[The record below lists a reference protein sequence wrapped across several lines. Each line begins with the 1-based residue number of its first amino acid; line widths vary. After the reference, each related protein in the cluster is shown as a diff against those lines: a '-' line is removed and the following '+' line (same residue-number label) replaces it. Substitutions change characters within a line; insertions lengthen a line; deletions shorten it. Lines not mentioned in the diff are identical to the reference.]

1 MLSRSLHLPMI
12 GLVLL
17 ALALL
22 PACGGSGSTED
33 ATDGGPDQAF
43 DAPPDGQLDVPAD
56 PGPGEADAPTP
67 DAADEVEATDTP
79 AEQADVDATDTAE
92 VDVPLPEL
100 PTRAPLAT
108 PADPLAGQPVV
119 SCAVFQEEKCE
130 AGTLKRCS
138 AYDAGTGAFVA
149 DADLDGMLRRAWLYD
164 RWRDLYHHVDG
175 ELTERVF
182 TTTVP
187 AGTPEAVWGSP
198 EYFARYEGGGDSGIW
213 TGWATVAAILRY
225 ANTGTEADYQ
235 RMEGWVRGLVM
246 KWDVTGI
253 PGYLS
258 RSHYLLMPPGGPNST
273 EHFVRWGL
281 AADENWMHYDIPNP
295 AGVEGLPA
303 AYVEGLPDADGN
315 LVKGEARWNG
325 RPSIDQVSGSETALP
340 MAYALL
346 RDEGLKAK
354 IRTHLT
360 CYLKRL
366 QRVELVNLQQNPE
379 ALQAFMDYFA
389 SGQLEFDAD
398 DIDFSKLDRIVGYV
412 QRQINSKNEAD
423 FDTSCPDTIQ
433 MTPWRT
439 IDAAAPAFVG
449 QLLQFVLDMSGYE
462 SERENGLDHYYFP
475 SIRGG
480 DAMHLMHHA
489 TIAYYLTGDEQYRR
503 FLYEELL
510 PNVKTVEV
518 AYTAGAFD
526 PPRTCKKWFGD
537 QITFGPWW
545 AFLHLLGESPLLTDL
560 QRAFDVE
567 FWQKLMADA
576 GNVDFNVM
584 YAGAVPESLAT
595 GRAQALAYALEMLP
609 LFGGNGGVLDD
620 PRRQYTHTE
629 AEVLAAA
636 PEGTLAVCPTQ
647 HEIELC
653 EAEIDFMGVSLPGLV
668 ATNTCTGS
676 EWECTFANGK
686 CAPKEA
692 SVALPPHLRNFT
704 DYLWQRNPFDLGAY
718 TAVEGGTQYPGSD
731 YSVPYWN
738 ARRYGF
744 IEAGQGQVLA
754 WEPKGD
760 CGE

>member
-1 MLSRSLHLPMI
+1 MRPSPSRA
-12 GLVLL
+12 LL
-17 ALALL
+17 ALPFALAL
-22 PACGGSGSTED
+22 VVLAACGPSGGADDTSLPD
-33 ATDGGPDQAF
+33 ANADVADV
-43 DAPPDGQLDVPAD
+43 PPDGAPDVAPD
-56 PGPGEADAPTP
+56 PGADTPHPGDADTTDLPEPGETAGDVADG
-67 DAADEVEATDTP
+67 
-79 AEQADVDATDTAE
+79 AE

-100 PTRAPLAT
+100 PTQAPLAQ
-108 PADPLAGQPVV
+108 PADPLAGAAVT
-119 SCAVFQEEKCE
+119 SCAVFQDEQCE
-130 AGTLKRCS
+130 AGTLRRCS
-138 AYDAGTGAFVA
+138 VYDTATGAFVA
-149 DADLDGMLRRAWLYD
+149 DAELDGMLRRAYLYD

-175 ELTERVF
+175 ELVERVF
-182 TTTVP
+182 AGPTP
-187 AGTPEAVWGSP
+187 AGTPEATWGAP
-198 EYFARYEGGGDSGIW
+198 EHFAAYAGGGDSGIW

-235 RMEGWVRGLVM
+235 RMEGWVRGLLL

-273 EHFVRWGL
+273 EHYVRWGTP
-281 AADENWMHYDIPNP
+281 ADYDWMHRDIVDPG
-295 AGVEGLPA
+295 AVEGLPA
-303 AYVEGLPDADGN
+303 AYVEGLPDAQGT
-315 LVKGEARWNG
+315 LVKGQARWNG

-354 IRTHLT
+354 ITKHLT

-366 QRVELVNLQQNPE
+366 QRVELVNLQQNPD
-379 ALQAFMDYFA
+379 APQAFMDYFA
-389 SGQLEFDAD
+389 SGQLEFDPD

-412 QRQINSKNEAD
+412 QRQINGKNEAT
-423 FDTSCPDTIQ
+423 FDTSCPDTLQ

-439 IDAAAPAFVG
+439 IDAASPAFVG

-503 FLYEELL
+503 FLYDELI
-510 PNVKTVEV
+510 PEIQTVKV

-545 AFLHLLGESPLLTDL
+545 AFLHLLGPSPLLTDL

-567 FWQKLMADA
+567 FWQKLMSDA
-576 GNVDFNVM
+576 GNVDFDVM
-584 YAGAVPESLAT
+584 YAGAVPAELAT
-595 GRAQALAYALEMLP
+595 GRDQALAYALQMLP

-620 PRRQYTHTE
+620 PRRQYSHTE

-636 PEGTLAVCPTQ
+636 PVGTQAVCPTQ
-647 HEIELC
+647 HDIDLC

-668 ATNTCTGS
+668 ATNACTGS

-686 CAPKEA
+686 CAPKE
-692 SVALPPHLRNFT
+692 SNVALPPHLRNYT

-718 TAVEGGTQYPGSD
+718 TSVEGGTQYPGSD

-744 IEAGQGQVLA
+744 VTAGSAQVLA
-754 WEPKGD
+754 WEAKGACD
-760 CGE
+760 R